1 MVGTYSSKVKSHLK
15 KHFCGQ
21 KCRTYLVRPVDVEQ
35 VDDEGKHLSSHE
47 GLPAHLV
54 DQRERLEK
62 AHLARDGLLEGA
74 GDHLLDR
81 EVEDVDGDE
90 AGEGDPVQL
99 VQQLGVGTTVEN
111 EAPVGVPDEDH
122 PPDEAEEERVVVSC
136 HNNIP

>member
-1 MVGTYSSKVKSHLK
+1 MVEI
-15 KHFCGQ
+15 
-21 KCRTYLVRPVDVEQ
+21 CRTYLVRPVDVEQ
-35 VDDEGKHLSSHE
+35 VDDEGKHLGSHE

-81 EVEDVDGDE
+81 EVEDVDGDK

-99 VQQLGVGTTVEN
+99 LQQLGVGTTVED
-111 EAPVGVPDEDH
+111 EAPVGVPDQHH
-122 PPDEAEEERVVVSC
+122 PPDEAEEEGVEVG
-136 HNNIP
+136 HNHDVPRERK